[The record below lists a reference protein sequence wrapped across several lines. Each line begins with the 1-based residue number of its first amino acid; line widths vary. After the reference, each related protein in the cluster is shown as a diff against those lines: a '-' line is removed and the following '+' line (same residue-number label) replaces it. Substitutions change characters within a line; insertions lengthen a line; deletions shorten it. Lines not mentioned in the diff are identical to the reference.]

1 MIVISD
7 LYKTYAG
14 ETENVAALKNIN
26 LQINSGAF
34 FTLLGPSG
42 CGKSTLLRCIAGLE
56 TPDRGEIV
64 VNGEVMFSSTK
75 GINVAPNARRIG
87 MVFQS
92 YAIWPHMTV
101 RQNVAFPLK
110 VQRKPDDGR
119 IDKALSAVGLAA
131 LGDRYASRLS
141 GGQQQR
147 VALARAIVGQ
157 PSVLLLDEPLSNL
170 DAALRHQMRSE
181 LRRLQESLKLTSIYV
196 THDQIEALSLSDE
209 IALILAGEINELATP
224 RMIYGS
230 PKSSFAAQFVGA
242 ANIIKGELRSDHRSP
257 NGECTVATSFG
268 DILISSTDPGNNRG
282 RSGSVHVCVRPEKI
296 RVLAEAPC
304 AKQTN
309 TFSATVKARS
319 FMGHS
324 TELTLELG
332 TGLELRCICPDDDI
346 TRAQKSVFIH
356 MAPSDVHLLPET

>member
-1 MIVISD
+1 MIIVSE

-14 ETENVAALKNIN
+14 DAENVAALKNIN

-56 TPDRGEIV
+56 TPDRGEII

-110 VQRKPDDGR
+110 VQRRPDDGR
-119 IDKALSAVGLAA
+119 VEKALSAVGLAA
-131 LGDRYASRLS
+131 VGDRYASRLS

-147 VALARAIVGQ
+147 VALARALVAE

-209 IALILAGEINELATP
+209 IALIRAGEINELATP
-224 RMIYGS
+224 RTIYGS
-230 PKSSFAAQFVGA
+230 PKSSFAAEFVGA
-242 ANIIKGELRSDHRSP
+242 ANIIKGELRSGDCS
-257 NGECTVATSFG
+257 NDGECTVATAFG
-268 DILISSTDPGNNRG
+268 DVLISSSHLGGNAG

-296 RVLAEAPC
+296 RVFADAPS

-309 TFSATVKARS
+309 TFAATVKARS
-319 FMGHS
+319 FMGYS
-324 TELTLELG
+324 IELTLELG
-332 TGLELRCICPDDDI
+332 KDVELRCICPDDDI
-346 TRAQKSVFIH
+346 TRAQKSLFIH
-356 MAPSDVHLLPET
+356 MAPSDVHLLPEN

>member
-1 MIVISD
+1 MIIVSE

-14 ETENVAALKNIN
+14 DAENVAVLKNIN
-26 LQINSGAF
+26 LKIESGAF

-56 TPDRGEIV
+56 TPERGEII

-101 RQNVAFPLK
+101 RQNVGFPLK
-110 VQRKPDDGR
+110 VQRRPDNGR
-119 IDKALSAVGLAA
+119 IEKALSAVGLGA

-147 VALARAIVGQ
+147 VALARAIVAE
-157 PSVLLLDEPLSNL
+157 PTVLLLDEPLSNL

-209 IALILAGEINELATP
+209 IALIRAGEINELATP
-224 RMIYGS
+224 RNIYGF
-230 PKSSFAAQFVGA
+230 PKSTFAAQFVGA
-242 ANIIKGELRSDHRSP
+242 ANVIKGELRSDSQSTD
-257 NGECTVATSFG
+257 GECTVSTPFG
-268 DILISSTDPGNNRG
+268 DVLISGD
-282 RSGSVHVCVRPEKI
+282 SGHNGPVHVCIRPEKI
-296 RVLAEAPC
+296 RVLADEPSGE
-304 AKQTN
+304 KKN

-324 TELTLELG
+324 TELTLGLG
-332 TGLELRCICPDDDI
+332 KGVELRCICPDDDI
-346 TRAQKSVFIH
+346 TRSQKSVFIH